1 MWYIIH
7 TNGTNKIITLILN
20 VKMDKYLLL
29 KINIL
34 QSK

>member
-1 MWYIIH
+1 MGYIIH
-7 TNGTNKIITLILN
+7 SNGKNKIITLISN
-20 VKMDKYLLL
+20 VKMDKYLL

>member
-1 MWYIIH
+1 MGYIIH
-7 TNGTNKIITLILN
+7 SNGTNKIITLISN